1 MITWTSP
8 ADGVAN
14 ITGDAWATQSTDD
27 VWLEYIPADLP
38 SNYIPGEYL
47 VADLNPDTVL
57 QAGTTPL
64 LGGTVQ
70 PPYAPSWDPAQFGTS
85 PAIPCG
91 VGVPWCNGYESPLNP
106 IAVQK
111 GDVIAALIENYNTS
125 TGEIA
130 GLDLNVQFTPSAT
143 PTPEP
148 GFWLQAMTLLVTLG
162 LVCRL
167 RLRRT

>member
-1 MITWTSP
+1 
-8 ADGVAN
+8 
-14 ITGDAWATQSTDD
+14 
-27 VWLEYIPADLP
+27 
-38 SNYIPGEYL
+38 
-47 VADLNPDTVL
+47 
-57 QAGTTPL
+57 
-64 LGGTVQ
+64 
-70 PPYAPSWDPAQFGTS
+70 
-85 PAIPCG
+85 
-91 VGVPWCNGYESPLNP
+91 
-106 IAVQK
+106 VQK